1 MTRYHTNHR
10 RAWACF
16 VGMMLLGATTTARA
30 DESSSPWQTDLEAA
44 KQLAH
49 SSRRLVLVHFWAPWC
64 SACTKMENDVY
75 AQPGYHQ
82 ALAGMYVPVKLN
94 ADANHELVQQLS
106 VSALPTDVVILPSG
120 QVVDRVQGAQDP
132 RTHMARMTEIARRVN
147 PAAQPGAIAQ
157 TDAAPAPQMAA
168 ATQDPAAQPYGGP
181 AAQPNSGVGAPP
193 AGGIV
198 APWNAAPAQGPAAG
212 SAAPNVAAAAMVP
225 MGAGAPTAIPGLDSY
240 CPVDL
245 CERHVWTPGNRQF
258 GATHRGRV
266 YLFSSADA
274 RDRFLTNPDRY
285 APVAGGDDPVVA
297 MHQQQMVPGRR
308 EFGMF
313 YQGRVFLFAGP
324 QSRDAFRADPNRYVA
339 EAQQVRR

>member
-1 MTRYHTNHR
+1 MTNFATNHR

-16 VGMMLLGATTTARA
+16 VGLMLLSAAPLARA
-30 DESSSPWQTDLEAA
+30 DESSSPWQSDLETA

-64 SACTKMENDVY
+64 SACTKMENDFY

-94 ADANHELVQQLS
+94 ADANHELVQQLG
-106 VSALPTDVVILPSG
+106 VAALPTDVVILPSG

-147 PAAQPGAIAQ
+147 PAAQPGA
-157 TDAAPAPQMAA
+157 APAQQLAAQPAA
-168 ATQDPAAQPYGGP
+168 AAQDLAAQPYGGM
-181 AAQPNSGVGAPP
+181 
-193 AGGIV
+193 V
-198 APWNAAPAQGPAAG
+198 APWNAAPAQPPAPNN
-212 SAAPNVAAAAMVP
+212 AAPNNATQGNATQNYAAPGVAAAGMVAR
-225 MGAGAPTAIPGLDSY
+225 GGTAPAALPGLEGY

-266 YLFSSADA
+266 YLFSSAEA
-274 RDRFLTNPDRY
+274 QQKFMGNPDRY

-297 MHQQQMVPGRR
+297 MHQQQSVPGRR

-313 YQGRVFLFAGP
+313 YQGRVFLFAGQ
-324 QSRDAFRADPNRYVA
+324 QSRDAFRADPNRYAA
-339 EAQQVRR
+339 EIQQVRR

>member
-1 MTRYHTNHR
+1 MTRFATNHR
-10 RAWACF
+10 RTWACF
-16 VGMMLLGATTTARA
+16 FALLLGAAPLARA
-30 DESSSPWQTDLEAA
+30 DESSSPWQTDLETA

-94 ADANHELVQQLS
+94 ADANHELVQQLG
-106 VSALPTDVVILPSG
+106 VAALPTDVVILPSG

-147 PAAQPGAIAQ
+147 PAAQPGAIVQNPAAQ
-157 TDAAPAPQMAA
+157 PGAAPAPNMAA
-168 ATQDPAAQPYGGP
+168 ATQDPAAQPSGG
-181 AAQPNSGVGAPP
+181 V
-193 AGGIV
+193 V
-198 APWNAAPAQGPAAG
+198 APWNAAPAQPPAPGNATPG
-212 SAAPNVAAAAMVP
+212 NAAPGVAAAGMVAMG
-225 MGAGAPTAIPGLDSY
+225 GAAPAALPGLEGF

-245 CERHVWTPGNRQF
+245 CERHVWTAGNRQF
-258 GATHRGRV
+258 GATHRGKV
-266 YLFSSADA
+266 YLFSSAEA
-274 RDRFLTNPDRY
+274 QQKFLGNPDRY

>member
-1 MTRYHTNHR
+1 MTRFRTNR
-10 RAWACF
+10 RRSWTCF
-16 VGMMLLGATTTARA
+16 IGMMLLGVTATARA
-30 DESSSPWQTDLEAA
+30 DESSSPWQTDLETA

-82 ALAGMYVPVKLN
+82 ALSGMYVPVKLN
-94 ADANHELVQQLS
+94 ADSNHELVQQLG

-147 PAAQPGAIAQ
+147 PTAQPGAIAQ
-157 TDAAPAPQMAA
+157 AGVAPAPQMPPMNP
-168 ATQDPAAQPYGGP
+168 DPAAQPNGG
-181 AAQPNSGVGAPP
+181 V
-193 AGGIV
+193 V
-198 APWNAAPAQGPAAG
+198 APWNAAPAQPPVANN
-212 SAAPNVAAAAMVP
+212 AAPGVAAAGMVA
-225 MGAGAPTAIPGLDSY
+225 MGAAAPSALPGLDGY

-245 CERHVWTPGNRQF
+245 CERHVWTAGNRQF
-258 GATHRGRV
+258 GANHRGRV
-266 YLFSSADA
+266 YLFSSAEA
-274 RDRFLTNPDRY
+274 QQKFMANPDRY

-313 YQGRVFLFAGP
+313 YQGRVFLFAGA